1 MAPSGEERCNN
12 EVLDALYAA
21 NSRMP
26 IGGTIRIVCILTC
39 SKTLTGSQ
47 LSLPHGI
54 NYKTKNK
61 MMSVIGPV
69 SPVVVLHG
77 IDRA

>member
-26 IGGTIRIVCILTC
+26 IGGTIRIVSVYFNST
-39 SKTLTGSQ
+39 Q
-47 LSLPHGI
+47 LNSTQPEITDAG
-54 NYKTKNK
+54 
-61 MMSVIGPV
+61 V
-69 SPVVVLHG
+69 
-77 IDRA
+77 